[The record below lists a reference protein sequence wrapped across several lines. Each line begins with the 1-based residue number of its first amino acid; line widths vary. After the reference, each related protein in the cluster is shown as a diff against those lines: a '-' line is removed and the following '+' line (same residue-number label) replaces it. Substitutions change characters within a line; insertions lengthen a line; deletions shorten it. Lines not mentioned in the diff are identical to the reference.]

1 MRGSRAAVLAAVV
14 TALIAQGGGLRMGRL
29 RVPQYRLRGESALL
43 ACDYDLGDD
52 AVYSVKWY
60 KDDEEFY
67 RYVPRSTPPKSS
79 YPVPGV
85 RVDHVLSD
93 DKTVALRSVN
103 LQSSGL
109 YRCEVSAEAPSF
121 ASAQKEAR
129 MEVVY
134 LPKEGPHISGDQE
147 YQPGDEVSLNCT
159 SGRSHPASVL
169 HWWSGRTGW
178 CRCPR
183 RRTRTDWSPRR
194 WGCASGRP
202 PPGAPPSRCGRA
214 AWPACSR
221 GLAPF
226 RAPARCATTRGRS
239 CCWRE
244 RPGAAAATLAA
255 RALCWP
261 RRSWRWA
268 PRDSLRAS
276 PRRPAVFRS
285 APRDHRRHARD

>member
-169 HWWSGRTGW
+169 HWYIDDKQVERQDWLVPLPEAAHAHGLVSSALGLRFRPAAARGAPVALRA
-178 CRCPR
+178 RCVASVFPGPR
-183 RRTRTDWSPRR
+183 PI
-194 WGCASGRP
+194 
-202 PPGAPPSRCGRA
+202 PGARPLRDYSREVLLLARA
-214 AWPACSR
+214 AGCSR
-221 GLAPF
+221 RDSCGAGVVLA
-226 RAPARCATTRGRS
+226 ASLLAL
-239 CCWRE
+239 
-244 RPGAAAATLAA
+244 GAA
-255 RALCWP
+255 
-261 RRSWRWA
+261 
-268 PRDSLRAS
+268 
-276 PRRPAVFRS
+276 
-285 APRDHRRHARD
+285 